1 MSSGLVAE
9 HVTKDFGTVRAVDSV
24 SLAVAPGEVVALLG
38 LNGAG
43 KTTLIRLLLG
53 MVRPTSGR
61 VLVCGRPLPAR
72 DVWAEVGYLVEGP
85 AAYPE
90 LTVRENLDVAR
101 RLRRLGPRVVE
112 DALERF
118 GLGEYAAR
126 RAGQLSLGNRQR
138 LGLAK
143 ALLHRPAVALLD
155 EPVNGLDPA
164 GVVEIRSLVVE
175 LAREHG
181 TAVLVSSHLLTEVAR
196 AATRI
201 AVLHEGRL
209 VEELE
214 AAALEHR
221 LRRHLEVAAAD
232 PVGAARL
239 LSGLGL
245 APYSV
250 GDGRLLV
257 VEDPRAVADPAH
269 VAEALVTGG
278 HPPERLAVVEEDLES
293 YFLRL
298 VAGPDGPGR
307 VADRE
312 VQHVG

>member
-1 MSSGLVAE
+1 MTAGLVTDR
-9 HVTKDFGTVRAVDSV
+9 VTKDFGPVRAVDGV

-61 VLVCGRPLPAR
+61 VLVCGRALPAR
-72 DVWAEVGYLVEGP
+72 EVWAEVGYLVETP

-90 LTVRENLDVAR
+90 LTVRENLDVVR
-101 RLRRLGPRVVE
+101 RLRRAEPRLVDE
-112 DALERF
+112 ALERF

-126 RAGQLSLGNRQR
+126 RAGRLSLGNRQR

-164 GVVEIRSLVVE
+164 GVVEVRSLVTE

-214 AAALEHR
+214 ASALERR
-221 LRRHLEVAAAD
+221 LRRHLEVATAD
-232 PVGAARL
+232 PVGTARL
-239 LSGLGL
+239 LGGLGMVPGS
-245 APYSV
+245 AA
-250 GDGRLLV
+250 GRLLV
-257 VEDPRAVADPAH
+257 LEDPRAVADPAR
-269 VAEALVTGG
+269 VAEALVLGG

-298 VAGPDGPGR
+298 VSGEDGSAR
-307 VADRE
+307 AENRE
-312 VQHVG
+312 VHRVG